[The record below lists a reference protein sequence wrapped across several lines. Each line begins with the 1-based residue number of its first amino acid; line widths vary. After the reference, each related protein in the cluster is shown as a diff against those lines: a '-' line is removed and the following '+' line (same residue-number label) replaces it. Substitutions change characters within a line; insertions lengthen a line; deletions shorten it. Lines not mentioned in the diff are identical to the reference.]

1 MNVSRLLR
9 FCVLGWILALAPRV
23 HAHVGSPYIVFE
35 GRAGQIP
42 VRVVVRQPDVVPGL
56 ADISVRVLEGQPR
69 RVLVLPLHA
78 TTDRSGAPTPDI
90 ASPGDSDPRLYSAA
104 LWLMTR
110 GAYGIEVQVEA
121 DGGGTVVVPVNSVAF
136 TRQPMPPVL
145 AWILAVLGVGLA
157 AGFVSIII
165 AAARE
170 STLPAGANPG
180 RSHRVRTALAAGL
193 GSLTLAGMVYGGAV
207 WWSRE
212 DRFHDTRRLHRP
224 WEHRVSVQTSDP
236 GNVLTLALTD
246 ARRREPLQQLI
257 PDHGK
262 LIHLFLVSENTSQG
276 IPALAHLH
284 PTSSGEFTYTNALPP
299 LPAGSYRVFTELAH
313 EGGFTQTLTN
323 RVDLPAGNARPHA
336 TDTDEAWSPGGPI
349 PASTV
354 RLEPGGSAQLNLDA
368 AVAGSPSTLRVRF
381 LQTDGTPAPLQPYL
395 RMLGHAV
402 ILRDDGSVF
411 AHLHPAG
418 TLSMAAT
425 RTFARKLGGE
435 DAARA
440 ADANCGD
447 LEALPAGAAQI
458 LGRDGTVSF
467 PYVFPQPGRYYF
479 WCQVRID
486 GRVQTAAFAIPV
498 APAPAK
504 RSLWTGLGTP

>member
-1 MNVSRLLR
+1 
-9 FCVLGWILALAPRV
+9 
-23 HAHVGSPYIVFE
+23 
-35 GRAGQIP
+35 
-42 VRVVVRQPDVVPGL
+42 
-56 ADISVRVLEGQPR
+56 
-69 RVLVLPLHA
+69 
-78 TTDRSGAPTPDI
+78 
-90 ASPGDSDPRLYSAA
+90 
-104 LWLMTR
+104 
-110 GAYGIEVQVEA
+110 
-121 DGGGTVVVPVNSVAF
+121 
-136 TRQPMPPVL
+136 MPPVL
-145 AWILAVLGVGLA
+145 GGILAVLGLGLA

-170 STLPAGANPG
+170 STLPAGVQPG
-180 RSHRVRTALAAGL
+180 RSHHWRTAVAAGL
-193 GSLTLAGMVYGGAV
+193 GTTALAGMIYGGAV

-224 WEHRVSVQTSDP
+224 WEHRVTAQP
-236 GNVLTLALTD
+236 GNDGNGLTLALTD

-262 LIHLFLVSENTSQG
+262 LIHLFLIAENASQG

-284 PTSSGEFTYTNALPP
+284 PSQAGDSTYTNALPP

-323 RVDLPAGNARPHA
+323 RVDLPAGGARSQPA
-336 TDTDEAWSPGGPI
+336 DTDAAWSSGGAI
-349 PASTV
+349 AGSTV
-354 RLEPGGSAQLNLDA
+354 PLENGGSAQLDLDP
-368 AVAGSPSTLRVRF
+368 AVAGSASTLRVRF
-381 LQTDGTPAPLQPYL
+381 LQPDGRPAPLQPYL
-395 RMLGHAV
+395 RMLGHGV
-402 ILRDDGSVF
+402 VLRGDGSVF

-425 RTFARKLGGE
+425 RTFARKLGGD

-447 LEALPAGAAQI
+447 LEALPVGTAQV
-458 LGRDGTVSF
+458 LGRDGIVSF
-467 PYVFPQPGRYYF
+467 PYVFPQPGRYFF

-498 APAPAK
+498 ASAPTQ
-504 RSLWTGLGTP
+504 RSLWTRLGTP